1 MWLLERELHSD
12 GKQLGHVDVALCFIL
27 VFFKF
32 VYLFIFLIQPVELL
46 VLNKSKIDAI
56 ILRCCQVL
64 FLAVVGFLC
73 LYLIFYIGTHVM
85 VLA

>member
-1 MWLLERELHSD
+1 MFHTR
-12 GKQLGHVDVALCFIL
+12 
-27 VFFKF
+27 FF
-32 VYLFIFLIQPVELL
+32 LFIFLNQPVELL

-56 ILRCCQVL
+56 ILKCCQVL

-73 LYLIFYIGTHVM
+73 PYLIFYIDTYVM